1 MVHHRLHHEP
11 QKPLPKPNKSSST
24 FSKTVTTND
33 LHQDPP
39 YLRHNLPTAYKAEQ
53 PVSDRLSA
61 VFSSPP
67 AHPHHQH
74 KHQHQL
80 KITQGLHL
88 YTHTHWVYLFN
99 PKYFPKKLR
108 SIFETPNVCCGI
120 SEMGR
125 RRRRRRS
132 EDFEITASGNF
143 AKRCKYHKQASSH
156 QSGLPFGMH
165 SSAIG

>member
-1 MVHHRLHHEP
+1 MSLKNLYQSLTNPHPLS
-11 QKPLPKPNKSSST
+11 QKPSPQMT
-24 FSKTVTTND
+24 FTRT
-33 LHQDPP
+33 
-39 YLRHNLPTAYKAEQ
+39 LPT
-53 PVSDRLSA
+53 SDIISQQLIKQSNLSQTDFLQF
-61 VFSSPP
+61 FSSPP